1 VNEKTHTALEHY
13 AKVFLCFL
21 STSATLYGNRPAL
34 VLVLLPFD
42 YDISSLFV
50 WLVADGWCWICS
62 GRKVLLAG

>member
-50 WLVADGWCWICS
+50 WLVADGWC
-62 GRKVLLAG
+62 